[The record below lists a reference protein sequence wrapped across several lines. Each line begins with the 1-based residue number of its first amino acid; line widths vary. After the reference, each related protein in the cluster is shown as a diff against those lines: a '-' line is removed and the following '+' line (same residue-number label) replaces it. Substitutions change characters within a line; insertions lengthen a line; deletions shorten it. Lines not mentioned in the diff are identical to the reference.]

1 MDFIIRLGDGFVV
14 VAYILLLAYIVMSLL
29 PLPYSRTTAAIRNF
43 LDQTV
48 GPVLAFFRRFVP
60 PLGPIDLSPMI
71 ALAALWVIWNIILR
85 PLLVSAA

>member
-29 PLPYSRTTAAIRNF
+29 PLPYSRTTSAIREF

-60 PLGPIDLSPMI
+60 PLGPLDLSPMI
-71 ALAALWVIWNIILR
+71 ALAALWVVWNIILR